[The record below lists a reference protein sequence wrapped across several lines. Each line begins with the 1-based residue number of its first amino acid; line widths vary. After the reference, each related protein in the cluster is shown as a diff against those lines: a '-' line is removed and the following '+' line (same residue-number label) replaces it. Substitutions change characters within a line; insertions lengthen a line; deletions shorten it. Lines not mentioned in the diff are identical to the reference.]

1 MNLSDDFL
9 SRWEH
14 IISGIDEK
22 TAVPLECIKK
32 VIIRLDGRRR
42 KTINF
47 QTLKKQGLALEE
59 IEVLITRQLAELSD
73 DVHDVE
79 FVLDIPAVAE
89 MVQPHTNKILN
100 GLK

>member
-1 MNLSDDFL
+1 MNLSDDFFE
-9 SRWEH
+9 RWEH

-22 TAVPLECIKK
+22 TAIPLECIKK
-32 VIIRLDGRRR
+32 VVIRLDGRRR

-47 QTLKKQGLALEE
+47 QTLKKQGLALDE
-59 IEVLITRQLAELSD
+59 IEAIITRQLAELSD

-100 GLK
+100 RLK

>member
-9 SRWEH
+9 ERWEH

-32 VIIRLDGRRR
+32 VVIKLDGRRR

-59 IEVLITRQLAELSD
+59 IEILITRQLADLSD
-73 DVHDVE
+73 EVSDVE
-79 FVLDIPAVAE
+79 FVLDVTAVAGL
-89 MVQPHTNKILN
+89 VQPHTNKLLN
-100 GLK
+100 GL